1 MLEIW
6 TITHISIPSCLLLWL
21 IDSISLCVPNMGNI
35 CFTIK
40 HSPRFFAVNYCQ
52 NWLKKTWFCLNLY
65 PKNGLLIVKKSVQAA
80 KLWSIWGR
88 YLYRGV
94 IREKDILSVH
104 DGKVTFRYQD
114 SDTKQWKTRTETGA
128 KFLWLVLQ
136 HVLPTGF
143 RRARNYGFLHPNSKK
158 MINILLTLGKL
169 TPQKVL
175 EKIGLRQRPQM
186 TCTCCGGKM
195 QVGRTRIP
203 IAEVFRVKMNGQA
216 LVPT

>member
-1 MLEIW
+1 MPKFLPQKWI
-6 TITHISIPSCLLLWL
+6 
-21 IDSISLCVPNMGNI
+21 
-35 CFTIK
+35 
-40 HSPRFFAVNYCQ
+40 VNC
-52 NWLKKTWFCLNLY
+52 KKVGSGGKALVYL
-65 PKNGLLIVKKSVQAA
+65 
-80 KLWSIWGR
+80 GR

-94 IREKDILSVH
+94 IREQDILSVH
-104 DGKVTFRYQD
+104 DGKVTFRYQN
-114 SDTKQWKTRTETGA
+114 SETKRWETRTETGA
-128 KFLWLVLQ
+128 KFLWRVLQ

-169 TPQKVL
+169 TPKKML

-195 QVGRTRIP
+195 QVSRTRIP
-203 IAEVFRVKMNGQA
+203 LVEVFRVKMNGQA